1 MATRQRP
8 AGPGAEISEHDA
20 AQARIVCSGVLADL
34 ADAHAAARDALA
46 GIDHPVER
54 ARAAMIVRRATA
66 GDLSAVT
73 DDLFEAAVIEAYTTG
88 KKAHGWYGYGALADQ
103 LDLSRARVQQ
113 IVNGTW
119 RKPATTKPAAKKPT
133 KKA

>member
-8 AGPGAEISEHDA
+8 AGPGSQVSDHDTEQA
-20 AQARIVCSGVLADL
+20 ARVLDRAVSDL
-34 ADAHAAARDALA
+34 ARAHSAALEALA
-46 GIDHPVER
+46 GIEHPVER
-54 ARAAMIVRRATA
+54 AKAAMVVRRATTGTFA
-66 GDLSAVT
+66 LVT
-73 DDLFEAAVIEAYTTG
+73 DDLFEAAVVEAYRSG

-119 RKPATTKPAAKKPT
+119 RTKIRTHTSK
-133 KKA
+133 